1 MYTLL
6 NECSDFA
13 NPQTG
18 KVFQQLEMY
27 NKTCSYSIV
36 YIYTFVCHSK
46 NTRGGGSDVSETPK
60 SGQTRSVAVWP
71 HCLHRRQR
79 TVRTSIPKGLS
90 RTFESPFAY
99 ASRGAMYLRCHS
111 NFTSDAA
118 AAPPPA
124 DAELDAPAPAA
135 DKVPASFSSASSFLA
150 SVQVIK

>member
-1 MYTLL
+1 MNAAIKPSKQAKSFY
-6 NECSDFA
+6 
-13 NPQTG
+13 
-18 KVFQQLEMY
+18 
-27 NKTCSYSIV
+27 SYKCTTRHARIV
-36 YIYTFVCHSK
+36 YYICTLQSK

-79 TVRTSIPKGLS
+79 TVRTSIPNGLS

-124 DAELDAPAPAA
+124 DTELDAPAPAV

-150 SVQVIK
+150 SVQVIT